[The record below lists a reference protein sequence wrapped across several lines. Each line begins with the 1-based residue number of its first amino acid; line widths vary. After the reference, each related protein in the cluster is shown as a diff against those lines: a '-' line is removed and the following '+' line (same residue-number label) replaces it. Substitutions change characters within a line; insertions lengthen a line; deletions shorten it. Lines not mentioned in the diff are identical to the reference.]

1 MGLNNTIGSPVWAT
15 NAATEG
21 PTAFPI
27 PQKKTPL
34 FAMRS
39 CSLRRKM
46 ESIDCPASVP
56 NLDQTKEIGNDISFD
71 STQIC
76 TKMQ

>member
-1 MGLNNTIGSPVWAT
+1 MGLNNTSGAPVSAT
-15 NAATEG
+15 RAAIDG

-27 PQKKTPL
+27 PQKKTPS
-34 FAMRS
+34 FATRS
-39 CSLRRKM
+39 RSLRRKI
-46 ESIDCPASVP
+46 ESIVCPASVP

-71 STQIC
+71 SHQIC